1 MIVSEQEDFGKLELR
16 INEILKEKHISKN
29 RICKEMDIP
38 RANFNRYC
46 RNDFQRIDAN
56 LICKLCYY
64 LDVDVS
70 ELIVYKRPEEE

>member
-38 RANFNRYC
+38 
-46 RNDFQRIDAN
+46 
-56 LICKLCYY
+56 
-64 LDVDVS
+64 S
-70 ELIVYKRPEEE
+70 EL